1 MFINRARRFV
11 NSFHQRDSTAKPK
24 ILRNRFPM
32 WKLALNV
39 ATFAGFNIFYIIWA
53 LFLLYN
59 RNPCLFQRNYPL
71 MMKLLGF
78 IRLTLMARI
87 IIDPILSFLTDFQV
101 SQLLKY
107 TYRRSQILEINMN
120 LKLSFRSNDQYYPF
134 SESIMPSFPSTRRS
148 HSRNPCL
155 KKTLLTTLRME
166 SLPALL

>member
-39 ATFAGFNIFYIIWA
+39 GTFAGFNVFYIIWA

-59 RNPCLFQRNYPL
+59 RDPCLFQRNYPL

-78 IRLTLMARI
+78 IRLSLMARI
-87 IIDPILSFLTDFQV
+87 IIDPILSFVTDFQV
-101 SQLLKY
+101 SWFLKIFTVDLKY
-107 TYRRSQILEINMN
+107 LKSIWIL
-120 LKLSFRSNDQYYPF
+120 KSSFRSNDQYYPC
-134 SESIMPSFPSTRRS
+134 SDSTTLSPPSTQRS
-148 HSRNPCL
+148 PSRNLCL
-155 KKTLLTTLRME
+155 KKILLTTLLME
-166 SLPALL
+166 NLLPLV